1 MKEEQ
6 RIDNRIRELL
16 ENSGALPRA
25 PEGLVQKT
33 ALWMSLIED
42 GRKAE
47 QQLGQME
54 GTGAEKNP
62 EGLQTL
68 SVLAAR
74 AVIGRIATHRNL
86 PAEGFTIQDIET
98 VAKDQRMQEAI
109 RNKSPAAI
117 LKDVE
122 NGNLLT
128 KLGTKEKAPE
138 GKDRQKEMQAGEAN
152 TAKQNQVK
160 QNQKQTTMKR

>member
-16 ENSGALPRA
+16 ENSVSLPRA
-25 PEGLVQKT
+25 PEGLVQRT

-42 GRKAE
+42 GREAE
-47 QQLGQME
+47 RQLKGLE
-54 GTGAEKNP
+54 GSGAEHDA
-62 EGLQTL
+62 EGLQNL
-68 SVLAAR
+68 SRLAAK

-98 VAKDQRMQEAI
+98 VAKDPRMQDAI
-109 RNKSPAAI
+109 RNKSPAGI

-122 NGNLLT
+122 SGTLLT
-128 KLGTKEKAPE
+128 KLGKKENILE
-138 GKDRQKEMQAGEAN
+138 GRNRQKEMQANEAN
-152 TAKQNQVK
+152 KTKQNQK
-160 QNQKQTTMKR
+160 QKQTTMKR